1 MLTMKNRSIFNIVY
15 EISLLN
21 SANMLKFNC
30 IFFVLSKKPLNFKIV
45 AKFEMREDSPWK
57 TSKCFFDTIKS
68 VFQNCTLKLY

>member
-1 MLTMKNRSIFNIVY
+1 MP
-15 EISLLN
+15 
-21 SANMLKFNC
+21 KFNC

-57 TSKCFFDTIKS
+57 TSKCFFDTIRS

>member
-15 EISLLN
+15 ERSLLN

-45 AKFEMREDSPWK
+45 AKFEMREDSP
-57 TSKCFFDTIKS
+57 
-68 VFQNCTLKLY
+68 